1 MDWIREHT
9 GIVIM
14 AGISLGVAVL
24 GFVGGL
30 LFVAMMPADTLTP
43 KHRPRHPMLRIARG
57 VIGWVLVVAGS
68 VMLVVPGPGLVVLVI
83 GAMLAE
89 FPGRRR
95 LQRWVLSREHI
106 IRPVNRLRRR
116 FGREPVQAEELS
128 AHG

>member
-14 AGISLGVAVL
+14 VAVSLGVAVL
-24 GFVGGL
+24 GFVGGV
-30 LFVAMMPADTLTP
+30 LFVALMPADTLTP
-43 KHRPRHPMLRIARG
+43 KHRPRHPVLRIARG
-57 VIGWVLVVAGS
+57 VIGWVLLVAGA
-68 VMLVVPGPGLVVLVI
+68 VMLVIPGPGLVVLVI

-116 FGREPVQAEELS
+116 FGRDPIAVEDLS
-128 AHG
+128 THG